1 MEQNERVQIQ
11 QGTELSGSRGKRHGL
26 PNELWN
32 NRVLYLMTLPGILFF
47 AVFSYYPLLGL
58 QIAFRNFNVVDGMW
72 KSPFAG
78 LKYFEVFLKSP
89 FAFEVT
95 FNTLYLNLLFILTGL
110 VVAVTIAVL
119 LNEVR
124 QSLLKRFFQSTMFL
138 PFFLSWVII
147 SALVY
152 SFLNDKYGALNQLLS
167 SLDLP
172 TQTWYNRPDL
182 WRGILT
188 FVNTWQSF
196 GYNVVI
202 YLAVIV
208 SIDVEMYESAR
219 IDGANRFHEIF
230 RITIPQLIP
239 TIVLLTLLGLG
250 KIFYGN
256 FAMIYSIV
264 GDNGM
269 LLGRTDV
276 IDTYVFRAMRTQGDF
291 STATAVGLLQSVL
304 GFCVVMVMNRLSKKY
319 DEDMGLF

>member
-1 MEQNERVQIQ
+1 MEQNDSIHVQKVNNERESKIQ
-11 QGTELSGSRGKRHGL
+11 NHGFL
-26 PNELWN
+26 YELWN
-32 NRVLYLMTLPGILFF
+32 NRVLYFMALPGVLFF
-47 AVFSYYPLLGL
+47 AIFSYYPLMGL
-58 QIAFRNFNVVDGMW
+58 QIAFRDFNVVDGMW
-72 KSPFAG
+72 KSPFVG
-78 LKYFEVFLKSP
+78 LKYFQVFLKSP
-89 FAFEVT
+89 FAFELT
-95 FNTLYLNLLFILTGL
+95 FNTLYMNILFILVGL
-110 VVAVTIAVL
+110 IVAVTIAIL

-124 QSLLKRFFQSTMFL
+124 HSLLKKFFQSSMFL

-152 SFLNDKYGALNQLLS
+152 SFLNDKYGALNQVLIGMG
-167 SLDLP
+167 LP
-172 TQTWYNRPDL
+172 TQTWYNKPGL
-182 WRGILT
+182 WRGILA

-202 YLAVIV
+202 YLAAIV
-208 SIDVEMYESAR
+208 SIDVEMYESAK

-230 RITIPQLIP
+230 KITIPQLIP

-269 LLGRTDV
+269 LLSKTDV

-291 STATAVGLLQSVL
+291 STATAIGLIQSIL
-304 GFCVVMVMNRLSKKY
+304 GFCVVMVMNKLAKKW
-319 DEDMGLF
+319 DESMGLF